1 MWLWPKSGGEETV
14 IHPGT
19 LINYHTDCLLIFLC
33 SLWYLMKY
41 THFMQNSHRMADAD
55 GSKADANAK
64 VGQVSTSA
72 EGQGQ
77 GQIHSSTALNLSIK
91 RLISSP
97 THKGWIFQ
105 SWSPSE
111 ANQPL
116 LIKVV
121 KLPRSS
127 LSHFSFLRASF
138 IGQQAEFPDNLS
150 NRRFSNYRINYCH
163 RINSRGMSGWR

>member
-1 MWLWPKSGGEETV
+1 
-14 IHPGT
+14 
-19 LINYHTDCLLIFLC
+19 
-33 SLWYLMKY
+33 MKY

-97 THKGWIFQ
+97 THKG
-105 SWSPSE
+105 
-111 ANQPL
+111 
-116 LIKVV
+116 
-121 KLPRSS
+121 
-127 LSHFSFLRASF
+127 
-138 IGQQAEFPDNLS
+138 
-150 NRRFSNYRINYCH
+150 
-163 RINSRGMSGWR
+163 